1 MLLEEVMQ
9 QLEEMGQNKLVRRIK
24 TTERKSRYLE
34 LVLQI

>member
-9 QLEEMGQNKLVRRIK
+9 TTRGIWNRTKSKTYK

-34 LVLQI
+34 LVLRI